1 MIRVHRAERADRLVA
16 ALADVLAEPLD
27 DPMAAEVVAVPSR
40 GIERW
45 IAQEL
50 SARLGAAP
58 GADDGVCANVEFPFP
73 SRVIGAALAAV
84 TGTDPDADPWT
95 PSRLVWPLLAVVQEH
110 LDEPWLASLR
120 THLLG
125 PAEAPDPTRRSRRF
139 GAVRHIADLYD
150 RYAIHRPSMVRA
162 WHDGRDVDSR
172 GEPLPDDARW
182 QAQLWRAVRER
193 IGIPSPA
200 ERLVDVDRVLRAD
213 PDAVDLP
220 PRLSLFGLTALPRS
234 STAVL
239 SALAA
244 HREVHLF
251 LLHPSAAL
259 WERVARLGLPATRV
273 RRAEDP
279 SRTVPSNPLLASWGR
294 DARELQLVVAAAD
307 AADQHHPLD
316 EREPTTL
323 LERIQAD
330 VRADR
335 RPPGAPLSGAPDR
348 RPLLAADDRS
358 LQVHACHGRT
368 RQVEVLRDAV
378 LHLLADDPTLEPR
391 DIIVMCP
398 DIEAFAPIVTAV
410 FGAAAVSE
418 GTDEAGLPDLRV
430 RLADRSLRQTNPL
443 LRVVAQLLTLA
454 DSRVTASEVLD
465 FASREPVRRRFRLDD
480 EALGRVE
487 AWVAE
492 ARIRWGLDAE
502 HRAAFGLDG
511 VTANTWRAGLDR
523 ILLGVTMTDEGERL
537 LGDAVP
543 LDDVEGD
550 DVDVA
555 GRFAELV
562 DRLDRALESLRR
574 EQPITAWRQ
583 ALLDAADALADP
595 GEAQA
600 WQRPQLARILDE
612 VVDEAGV
619 TPDGAPA
626 DGAPAED
633 PDRPP
638 ADAPGATIPLA
649 LPEVRALLED
659 RLRGRPT
666 RANHRTGDLTV
677 ATLVP
682 MRSVPHRVVC
692 LLGMDDGAFPRR
704 VLGDGDDLIDRDP
717 HVGDRDAR
725 SEDRQLLLDALLAA
739 GEHLVVTYTGRDET
753 TNEPRPPAVPI
764 GELLDVVDR
773 TVRCED
779 GRPARDHVVVE
790 HPLQPFDH
798 RNFTVGG
805 LVAGTRWGHDPVAL
819 AGARVQVR
827 GERVDPEF
835 LAKPLPPA
843 PADVVDLDALVTF
856 LQHPVR
862 AFLRQ
867 RLEVVVPR
875 DVEEPSD
882 AIPVEPEP
890 LDRYAAGDRLLR
902 IRLAGG
908 DAAAWERTERRRG
921 LLPPGALADDVVAEI
936 IATVDALLAAAGPL
950 PEGAPESVEVDVP
963 LGDGRSLLGTVTGL
977 RGDVLHTVQYSRVG
991 PKHRLAAWAR
1001 LLAVTAAHPEREVS
1015 ALTVGRLR
1023 QDGNKR
1029 KHTVTV
1035 ARIAPLAPGAPPD
1048 ARRAAALE
1056 HLEVLVDLY
1065 DRGMV
1070 EPLPLYCATSAAWA
1084 QGAVDGPDAAAT
1096 AARKA
1101 WAKGRFR
1108 EDADPDHV
1116 LALGG
1121 VLPFDALLAQPPG
1134 EDERGPGWA
1143 EDEPHRFGR
1152 YARRLWDGL
1161 LACESLEDC

>member
-27 DPMAAEVVAVPSR
+27 DPMTPEVIAVPSR

-73 SRVIGAALAAV
+73 GRVIGAALSAV

-120 THLLG
+120 THLHG

-139 GAVRHIADLYD
+139 GAVRHVADLYD
-150 RYAIHRPSMVRA
+150 RYAIHRPGMVRA
-162 WHDGRDVDSR
+162 WHGGDDVDGR
-172 GEPLPDDARW
+172 GHPLPDDARW
-182 QAQLWRAVRER
+182 QALLWRAVRER
-193 IGIPSPA
+193 IGVPSPA

-220 PRLSLFGLTALPRS
+220 ARLSLFGLTALPRS
-234 STAVL
+234 SMAVL
-239 SALAA
+239 AALAA
-244 HREVHLF
+244 HRDVHLF

-259 WERVARLGLPATRV
+259 WQKVAARGLPAARV

-279 SRTVPSNPLLASWGR
+279 SRDAPSNPMLASWGR

-307 AADQHHPLD
+307 AEDRHHPLQV
-316 EREPTTL
+316 RAPTSL
-323 LERIQAD
+323 LERLQAD

-335 RPPGAPLSGAPDR
+335 RPPGAPLSGAADA
-348 RPLLAADDRS
+348 RPLLADDDRS
-358 LQVHACHGRT
+358 LQVHSCHGRT

-410 FGAAAVSE
+410 FGAAAVTE
-418 GTDEAGLPDLRV
+418 GADESSGLPDLRV

-443 LRVVAQLLTLA
+443 LRVAAELLTLA

-465 FASREPVRRRFRLDD
+465 LASREPVRRRFRLDD

-487 AWVAE
+487 AWVAD
-492 ARIRWGLDAE
+492 ARIRWGLDID

-511 VTANTWRAGLDR
+511 VSANTWRAGLDR

-562 DRLDRALESLRR
+562 DRLDRALETLRR
-574 EQPITAWRQ
+574 EQPIAAWRD

-595 GEAQA
+595 GEAQR
-600 WQRPQLARILDE
+600 WQRLQLARVLDE
-612 VVDEAGV
+612 VAEEAGSA
-619 TPDGAPA
+619 PDG
-626 DGAPAED
+626 GSG
-633 PDRPP
+633 
-638 ADAPGATIPLA
+638 DAPGDTIPLA
-649 LPEVRALLED
+649 LAEVRALLDD

-704 VLGDGDDLIDRDP
+704 VLGDGDDLVDRDP

-739 GEHLVVTYTGRDET
+739 GEHLVVTYTGHDET

-773 TVRCED
+773 TVRCVD
-779 GRPARDHVVVE
+779 GRPARQRVAIE

-805 LVAGTRWGHDPVAL
+805 LVDGTRWGHDPVAL

-827 GERVDPEF
+827 GERVDHEF
-835 LAKPLPPA
+835 LTKPLPPA
-843 PADVVDLDALVTF
+843 PVDVVDLDALVAF

-867 RLEVVVPR
+867 RL
-875 DVEEPSD
+875 DVALPGDAEEPSD
-882 AIPVEPEP
+882 AIPVEPAP
-890 LDRYAAGDRLLR
+890 LDRWAAGDRLLR

-908 DAAAWERTERRRG
+908 DTATWERTERRRG
-921 LLPPGALADDVVAEI
+921 LLPPGTLADAAVAEI
-936 IATVDALLAAAGPL
+936 TATVDALLGAAGPL
-950 PEGAPESVEVDVP
+950 PDGAPESVEVDVR

-977 RGDVLHTVQYSRVG
+977 RGDVLHTVQFSRVG

-1023 QDGNKR
+1023 DGGNKR
-1029 KHTVTV
+1029 KHSVT
-1035 ARIAPLAPGAPPD
+1035 AAAIAPLAAGAP
-1048 ARRAAALE
+1048 AAERRAAALA

-1065 DRGMV
+1065 DRGLV

-1084 QGAVDGPDAAAT
+1084 AAAPDGPDAAAS

-1101 WAKGRFR
+1101 WTKGLFS

-1121 VLPFDALLAQPPG
+1121 VQPFDALLAQPPCD
-1134 EDERGPGWA
+1134 DEAGPGWA
-1143 EDEPHRFGR
+1143 ADEQHRFGR

-1161 LACESLEDC
+1161 LGCESVEDC